1 MTIPRFSNFGY
12 AVLSAQHNRSP
23 HRLALSYR
31 STRSLT
37 YAELD
42 SRVNRT
48 GNALLGA
55 GVRPGERV
63 ATLLDST
70 LSVAENYLAQ
80 TKLGS
85 VVCALNP
92 YWDAATFEKIVT
104 RIEATAFLY
113 DAKFD
118 DLVGRLRPRLPQV
131 TKWIRTGGSYAVPG
145 PIDLD
150 ELTTSASEEEPP
162 LGAGGDDP
170 LALFFTS
177 GTTGLPKAVLYTHA
191 SGIAI
196 AQGLW
201 SDVPVLCH
209 SALGTGPII
218 WGVGFIAVAAPAL
231 AAGIRLVLEDDFGPA
246 QFLETVPR
254 EEITHISVTPS
265 FFAELLSR
273 PDHAA
278 ADLSSLRVAMLGGE
292 PLLSS
297 LQERIARRLP
307 NLQLYGYYGQTEAP
321 YSVIGRRDNASMSDG
336 AVGWARFGGA
346 VRVVDSAGASVIDTL
361 GEIQISGPHV
371 MAGYFQQPEATAD
384 ALRDGWFVGGDV
396 GSIDAEGRL
405 TVLGRR
411 TDSIERGGVLTLPA
425 QIEDAASRVDGVAEA
440 GAIGL
445 PVPGADPQILL
456 VLSPERG
463 YELDSRA
470 VAARLVDTLPAP
482 SRPDH
487 IVIVDSLPHA
497 NDGSGGQGKLLRR
510 VLVER
515 FGHLAISSTERS

>member
-1 MTIPRFSNFGY
+1 MTRSRYSNFGY
-12 AVLSAQHNRSP
+12 TVLSAQRDRAP
-23 HRLALSYR
+23 HRLALSYG
-31 STRSLT
+31 STRQLT

-48 GNALLGA
+48 ANALLSA
-55 GVRPGERV
+55 GVQPGERV

-85 VVCALNP
+85 VLCALNP

-104 RIEATAFLY
+104 SIEATAFVY
-113 DAKFD
+113 DVKFD
-118 DLVGRLRPRLPQV
+118 ELADRLRPRLPQV
-131 TKWIRTGGSYAVPG
+131 TRWIRAGAQRDGSEVL
-145 PIDLD
+145 DLD
-150 ELTTSASEEEPP
+150 ELTAEASDAEPP

-177 GTTGLPKAVLYTHA
+177 GTTGLPKAVQYTHA

-201 SDVPVLCH
+201 ADVPALQDA
-209 SALGTGPII
+209 ALGTGPII

-231 AAGIRLVLEDDFGPA
+231 AAGIRLVLEDDFGPV

-254 EEITHISVTPS
+254 EGITHISVTPS
-265 FFAELLSR
+265 FFAELLANS
-273 PDHAA
+273 DHSAA
-278 ADLSSLRVAMLGGE
+278 NLDSLRVALLGGE

-297 LQERIARRLP
+297 LQERIAQRLP
-307 NLQLYGYYGQTEAP
+307 NLSLYGYYGQTEAP
-321 YSVIGRRDNASMSDG
+321 YSVIGRRDDG
-336 AVGWARFGGA
+336 SVPDGVVGRARFGGA
-346 VRVVDSAGASVIDTL
+346 VRVVDSTGVPVLDTV

-371 MAGYFQQPEATAD
+371 TAGYFSQPEATAE

-396 GSIDAEGRL
+396 GSIDAQGLL

-411 TDSIERGGVLTLPA
+411 ADSIERGGVLTLPA
-425 QIEDAASRVDGVAEA
+425 QIEDAASRVEGVAEA

-445 PVPGADPQILL
+445 PVPNAEPQILL

-463 YELDSRA
+463 CELDSGVVADRLA
-470 VAARLVDTLPAP
+470 VALPAP

-497 NDGSGGQGKLLRR
+497 NDGSGGKGKLLRR
-510 VLVER
+510 VLVEQ
-515 FGHLAISSTERS
+515 FGHLAASSTERG